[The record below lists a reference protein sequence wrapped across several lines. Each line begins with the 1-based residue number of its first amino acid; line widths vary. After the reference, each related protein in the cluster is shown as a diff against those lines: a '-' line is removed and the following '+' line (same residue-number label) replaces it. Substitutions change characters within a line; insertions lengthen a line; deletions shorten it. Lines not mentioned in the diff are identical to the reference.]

1 MIFFK
6 TIRYKNFLSTGN
18 LFTEIDLATHKQT
31 LIVGANGAG
40 KSTILDALMYVLYN
54 KPYRNINK
62 PQLINSINQKNL
74 VVELEFFAGSDKYLI
89 RRGMK
94 PNVFEIIKNNK
105 LVNQSADARDYQE
118 HLEKN
123 ILKLNFK
130 SFSQIVVLGSA
141 SYVPFMQLPAAHRR
155 AVIEDLLD
163 IQVFSTM
170 NNILKIRASDNKSN
184 LSDIDFKVNLVREKI
199 KLQEQHVQK
208 LTADKN
214 SLIENAK
221 NEIVKCEHNI
231 TENTTKANE
240 LRANIASL
248 NETISDTQKVSA
260 RIQFMNKVEAQ
271 LNDKLNRL
279 KKELSFFHDND
290 SCPTCKQEIDT
301 NFKCTAVDT
310 RKSNMQE
317 VEEGVQKLREEYV
330 KTTQRQAEIQKT
342 LENISTLERQV
353 SSINSDIT
361 MLNNLITRYTKE
373 ITLYEEQRAADL
385 VVESTDEF
393 KKELKEYEKEKNIAS
408 DYKQVLDIVANL
420 LKDTGI
426 KAKIIKQYIPIMNKL
441 INKYLAAMD
450 FFVNFELNEN
460 FEEKIKSRYRDEFS
474 FESFSEGEKMR
485 LNLAV
490 LFAWR
495 AIAKLRNSANVNILI
510 FDETLDGSLDNS
522 GIEDF
527 LKIIYGLISDTNT
540 IIISHKA
547 ETIDKFSNVI
557 RFEKHKNFS
566 RIQS

>member
-94 PNVFEIIKNNK
+94 PNVFEIIKNNN

-184 LSDIDFKVNLVREKI
+184 LSDIDFKINLVREKI

-231 TENTTKANE
+231 VENTTKANE
-240 LRANIASL
+240 LRDSIASL
-248 NETISDTQKVSA
+248 NETISDTQKVTA

-279 KKELSFFHDND
+279 KKELSFFNDND

-330 KTTQRQAEIQKT
+330 KTTQRQTEIQKT

>member
-94 PNVFEIIKNNK
+94 PNVFEIVKNGN

-184 LSDIDFKVNLVREKI
+184 LSDIDFKINLVREKI

-231 TENTTKANE
+231 VENTTKAND
-240 LRANIASL
+240 LRASIVSL
-248 NETISDTQKVSA
+248 NETISDTQKVTA

-279 KKELSFFHDND
+279 KKELYFFHDND

-301 NFKCTAVDT
+301 KFKCTAVDT

>member
-94 PNVFEIIKNNK
+94 PNVFEIEKNNN
-105 LVNQSADARDYQE
+105 LINQSADARDYQE
-118 HLEKN
+118 YLEKN

-184 LSDIDFKVNLVREKI
+184 LSDIDFKINLVREKI

-231 TENTTKANE
+231 VENTTKANE
-240 LRANIASL
+240 LRDSIASL
-248 NETISDTQKVSA
+248 NETISDTQKVTA

-310 RKSNMQE
+310 RKSSMQE
-317 VEEGVQKLREEYV
+317 VEEGIQKLREEYV

>member
-1 MIFFK
+1 MIIFK
-6 TIRYKNFLSTGN
+6 SIRYKNFLSTGN
-18 LFTEIDLATHKQT
+18 IFTEIDLHTNMQT
-31 LIVGANGAG
+31 LIVGSNGAG
-40 KSTILDALMYVLYN
+40 KSTVLDALMYVLYN

-74 VVELEFFAGSDKYLI
+74 LVEIDFISGSDKYTI

-94 PNVFEIIKNNK
+94 PGIFEIIRNGS
-105 LVNQSADARDYQE
+105 LINQSADARDYQE

-123 ILKLNFK
+123 ILKLNYK

-141 SYVPFMQLPAAHRR
+141 SYVPFMELPAAHRR

-170 NNILKIRASDNKSN
+170 NTILKSRVADNKN
-184 LSDIDFKVNLVREKI
+184 LITDIEYKISITKEKI
-199 KLQEQHVQK
+199 KLREQHLQK
-208 LTADKN
+208 LHADKTH
-214 SLIENAK
+214 LIQIGLT
-221 NEIVKCEHNI
+221 EIEKCKATI
-231 TENTTKANE
+231 VTKTEEASII
-240 LRANIASL
+240 RANVTEKHES
-248 NETISDTQKVSA
+248 ISDNTKVNT
-260 RIQFMNKVEAQ
+260 RIQSMNKIETQ
-271 LNDKLNRL
+271 LNDKLCRL
-279 KKELSFFHDND
+279 NKELAFFHDND
-290 SCPTCKQEIDT
+290 NCPTCKQEIDEQ
-301 NFKCTAVDT
+301 FKCTAVT
-310 RKSNMQE
+310 SREEATKE
-317 VEEGVQKLREEYV
+317 VNNGIQKLREEFT
-330 KTTQRQAEIQKT
+330 KAQERQSEIQSV
-342 LENISTLERQV
+342 LESIQQLERQI
-353 SSINSDIT
+353 SSINSDI
-361 MLNNLITRYTKE
+361 MMMNNLITKYSKE
-373 ITLYEEQRAADL
+373 IELYENQRDQADIDTN
-385 VVESTDEF
+385 ENY
-393 KKELKEYEKEKNIAS
+393 KEELSVYEKEKNIAH
-408 DYKQVLDIVANL
+408 DYKQVLNIVESL

-474 FESFSEGEKMR
+474 FASFSEGEKMR

-540 IIISHKA
+540 IIISHKT
-547 ETIDKFSNVI
+547 ETIDKFRNVI

-566 RIQS
+566 RVIP

>member
-1 MIFFK
+1 MIVFK
-6 TIRYKNFLSTGN
+6 SLRWKNFLSTGN
-18 LFTEIDLATHKQT
+18 IFTEIDLFSNKQT
-31 LIVGANGAG
+31 LIVGSNGAG
-40 KSTILDALMYVLYN
+40 KSTVLDALMYVLYN

-74 VVELEFFAGSDKYLI
+74 LVEVDFVSGSDKYTI

-94 PNVFEIIKNNK
+94 PNVFEIIRNGS
-105 LVNQSADARDYQE
+105 LINQSADARDYQE
-118 HLEKN
+118 HLENN
-123 ILKLNFK
+123 IIKLNYK
-130 SFSQIVVLGSA
+130 SFSQIVVLGAA
-141 SYVPFMQLPAAHRR
+141 SYVPFMELPAAHRR

-170 NNILKIRASDNKSN
+170 NTILKSRVNDNKN
-184 LSDIDFKVNLVREKI
+184 LITDIEYKISITKEKI
-199 KLQEQHVQK
+199 KLREQHIQK
-208 LTADKN
+208 LNADKD

-221 NEIVKCEHNI
+221 SEILRCERNI
-231 TENTTKANE
+231 VDNNTKVIG
-240 LRANIASL
+240 LRDSIAAL
-248 NETISDTQKVSA
+248 NETIADTQKVLS
-260 RIQFMNKVEAQ
+260 RIQSMNKIEAQ
-271 LNDKLNRL
+271 LSDKLNRL

-301 NFKCTAVDT
+301 DFKCTAVDT
-310 RKSNMQE
+310 RKSSMQE
-317 VEEGVQKLREEYV
+317 VEDGLEKLKEEYT
-330 KTTQRQAEIQKT
+330 KTTQRQLVIQKT
-342 LENISTLERQV
+342 LEDISALERQV

-361 MLNNLITRYTKE
+361 MLNNLIARYTKE

-385 VVESTDEF
+385 IVDSTDDF
-393 KKELKEYEKEKNIAS
+393 KKELKDHEREKNIAS
-408 DYKQVLDIVANL
+408 DHKQVLNIVENL

-426 KAKIIKQYIPIMNKL
+426 KAKIIKQYIPVMNKL

-460 FEEKIKSRYRDEFS
+460 FEEKIKSRHRDEFS
-474 FESFSEGEKMR
+474 FASFSEGEKMR

-495 AIAKLRNSANVNILI
+495 AIAKLRNSANVNILL
-510 FDETLDGSLDNS
+510 FDETLDSSLDNS

-540 IIISHKA
+540 IIISHKT
-547 ETIDKFSNVI
+547 ETIDKFRHVI

-566 RIQS
+566 RVVP

>member
-1 MIFFK
+1 MIVFK

-18 LFTEIDLATHKQT
+18 IFTEIDLFTNNQT
-31 LIVGANGAG
+31 LIVGSNGAG
-40 KSTILDALMYVLYN
+40 KSTVLDALMYALYN

-62 PQLINSINQKNL
+62 PQLINSINQKGLL
-74 VVELEFFAGSDKYLI
+74 VEIDFASGSDKYTI

-94 PNVFEIIKNNK
+94 PNVFEIIRNGS
-105 LVNQSADARDYQE
+105 LINQSADARDYQE

-123 ILKLNFK
+123 ILKLNYK
-130 SFSQIVVLGSA
+130 SFSQIVVLGAA
-141 SYVPFMQLPAAHRR
+141 SYIPFMELPAAHRR

-170 NNILKIRASDNKSN
+170 NTILKSRVNDNKN
-184 LSDIDFKVNLVREKI
+184 ILSDIDYKINITKEKI
-199 KLQEQHVQK
+199 KLREQHIQK
-208 LTADKN
+208 LNADKDH
-214 SLIENAK
+214 LVQLAVAEIEKCKVAIVEKTGQAEAIRISIK
-221 NEIVKCEHNI
+221 NHHD
-231 TENTTKANE
+231 
-240 LRANIASL
+240 S
-248 NETISDTQKVSA
+248 ISDMQKITS
-260 RIQFMNKVEAQ
+260 RIQSMNKIETQ
-271 LNDKLNRL
+271 LNDKLSRL
-279 KKELSFFHDND
+279 KKELEFFHDND
-290 SCPTCKQEIDT
+290 NCPTCKQEIDEQ
-301 NFKCTAVDT
+301 FKCTAVNSREDST
-310 RKSNMQE
+310 KE
-317 VEEGVQKLREEYV
+317 VTDGIEKLREEFS
-330 KTTQRQAEIQKT
+330 KAF
-342 LENISTLERQV
+342 ERQSEIHTVLKNIQELEQKV

-361 MLNNLITRYTKE
+361 MMNNLITKYKKE
-373 ITLYEEQRAADL
+373 IEIYENQRSQDDID
-385 VVESTDEF
+385 TKDNY
-393 KKELKEYEKEKNIAS
+393 KDELKVLEKEKNTAS
-408 DYKQVLDIVANL
+408 DHKQVLNIVESL

-460 FEEKIKSRYRDEFS
+460 FEEKIKSRHRDEFS
-474 FESFSEGEKMR
+474 FASFSEGEKMR

-540 IIISHKA
+540 IIISHKT
-547 ETIDKFSNVI
+547 ETIDKFRNVI

-566 RIQS
+566 RIAQ

>member
-1 MIFFK
+1 MIVFK

-18 LFTEIDLATHKQT
+18 IFTEIDLFTNNQT
-31 LIVGANGAG
+31 LIVGSNGAG
-40 KSTILDALMYVLYN
+40 KSTVLDALMYALYN

-62 PQLINSINQKNL
+62 PQLINSINQKGLL
-74 VVELEFFAGSDKYLI
+74 VEIDFASGSDKYTI

-94 PNVFEIIKNNK
+94 PNVFEIIRNGS
-105 LVNQSADARDYQE
+105 LINQSADARDYQE

-123 ILKLNFK
+123 ILKLNYK
-130 SFSQIVVLGSA
+130 SFSQIVVLGAA
-141 SYVPFMQLPAAHRR
+141 SYIPFMELPAAHRR

-170 NNILKIRASDNKSN
+170 NTILKSRVNDNKN
-184 LSDIDFKVNLVREKI
+184 ILSDIDYKINITKEKI
-199 KLQEQHVQK
+199 KLREQHIQK
-208 LTADKN
+208 LNADKDH
-214 SLIENAK
+214 LVQLAVAEIEKCKVAIVEKTGQAAAIRISIK
-221 NEIVKCEHNI
+221 NHHD
-231 TENTTKANE
+231 
-240 LRANIASL
+240 S
-248 NETISDTQKVSA
+248 ISDMQKITS
-260 RIQFMNKVEAQ
+260 RIQSMNKIETQ
-271 LNDKLNRL
+271 LNDKLSRL
-279 KKELSFFHDND
+279 KKELEFFHDND
-290 SCPTCKQEIDT
+290 NCPTCKQEIDEQ
-301 NFKCTAVDT
+301 FKCTAVNSREDST
-310 RKSNMQE
+310 KE
-317 VEEGVQKLREEYV
+317 VTDGIEKLREEFS
-330 KTTQRQAEIQKT
+330 KAF
-342 LENISTLERQV
+342 ERQSEIHTVLKNIQELEQKV

-361 MLNNLITRYTKE
+361 MMNNLITKYKKE
-373 ITLYEEQRAADL
+373 IEIYENQRSQDDID
-385 VVESTDEF
+385 TKDNY
-393 KKELKEYEKEKNIAS
+393 KDELKVLEKEKSTAS
-408 DYKQVLDIVANL
+408 DHKQVLNIVESL

-460 FEEKIKSRYRDEFS
+460 FEEKIKSRHRDEFS
-474 FESFSEGEKMR
+474 FASFSEGEKMR

-540 IIISHKA
+540 IIISHKT
-547 ETIDKFSNVI
+547 ETIDKFRNVI

-566 RIQS
+566 RIAQ

>member
-94 PNVFEIIKNNK
+94 PNVFEIVKNGN

-184 LSDIDFKVNLVREKI
+184 LSDIDFKINLVREKI

-231 TENTTKANE
+231 VENTTKAND
-240 LRANIASL
+240 LRASIVSL
-248 NETISDTQKVSA
+248 NETISDTQKVTA

-279 KKELSFFHDND
+279 KK
-290 SCPTCKQEIDT
+290 
-301 NFKCTAVDT
+301 
-310 RKSNMQE
+310 
-317 VEEGVQKLREEYV
+317 
-330 KTTQRQAEIQKT
+330 
-342 LENISTLERQV
+342 
-353 SSINSDIT
+353 
-361 MLNNLITRYTKE
+361 
-373 ITLYEEQRAADL
+373 
-385 VVESTDEF
+385 
-393 KKELKEYEKEKNIAS
+393 
-408 DYKQVLDIVANL
+408 
-420 LKDTGI
+420 
-426 KAKIIKQYIPIMNKL
+426 
-441 INKYLAAMD
+441 
-450 FFVNFELNEN
+450 
-460 FEEKIKSRYRDEFS
+460 
-474 FESFSEGEKMR
+474 
-485 LNLAV
+485 
-490 LFAWR
+490 
-495 AIAKLRNSANVNILI
+495 
-510 FDETLDGSLDNS
+510 
-522 GIEDF
+522 
-527 LKIIYGLISDTNT
+527 
-540 IIISHKA
+540 
-547 ETIDKFSNVI
+547 
-557 RFEKHKNFS
+557 
-566 RIQS
+566 

>member
-1 MIFFK
+1 
-6 TIRYKNFLSTGN
+6 
-18 LFTEIDLATHKQT
+18 
-31 LIVGANGAG
+31 
-40 KSTILDALMYVLYN
+40 
-54 KPYRNINK
+54 
-62 PQLINSINQKNL
+62 
-74 VVELEFFAGSDKYLI
+74 
-89 RRGMK
+89 
-94 PNVFEIIKNNK
+94 
-105 LVNQSADARDYQE
+105 
-118 HLEKN
+118 
-123 ILKLNFK
+123 
-130 SFSQIVVLGSA
+130 
-141 SYVPFMQLPAAHRR
+141 
-155 AVIEDLLD
+155 
-163 IQVFSTM
+163 
-170 NNILKIRASDNKSN
+170 
-184 LSDIDFKVNLVREKI
+184 
-199 KLQEQHVQK
+199 
-208 LTADKN
+208 
-214 SLIENAK
+214 
-221 NEIVKCEHNI
+221 
-231 TENTTKANE
+231 
-240 LRANIASL
+240 
-248 NETISDTQKVSA
+248 
-260 RIQFMNKVEAQ
+260 
-271 LNDKLNRL
+271 
-279 KKELSFFHDND
+279 
-290 SCPTCKQEIDT
+290 
-301 NFKCTAVDT
+301 
-310 RKSNMQE
+310 MQE
-317 VEEGVQKLREEYV
+317 VEDGVQKLREEYV

>member
-1 MIFFK
+1 MIVFK
-6 TIRYKNFLSTGN
+6 SIRYKNFLSTGN
-18 LFTEIDLATHKQT
+18 IFTELDLFTNKQT
-31 LIVGANGAG
+31 LIVGSNGAG
-40 KSTILDALMYVLYN
+40 KSTMLDALMYVLYN

-62 PQLINSINQKNL
+62 PQLINSINQKGLL
-74 VVELEFFAGSDKYLI
+74 VEIDFLSGSDKYTI

-94 PNVFEIIKNNK
+94 PNVFEIIRNGS
-105 LVNQSADARDYQE
+105 LINQSADARDYQE

-130 SFSQIVVLGSA
+130 SFSQIVVLGAA
-141 SYVPFMQLPAAHRR
+141 SYVPFMELPAAHRR

-170 NNILKIRASDNKSN
+170 NTILKSRVNDNKN
-184 LSDIDFKVNLVREKI
+184 ILSDIDYKISITKEKI
-199 KLQEQHVQK
+199 KLREQHIQK
-208 LTADKN
+208 LNADKDH
-214 SLIENAK
+214 LVQLAVAEIEKCKSA
-221 NEIVKCEHNI
+221 IVDKTGQAEAIRISI
-231 TENTTKANE
+231 TNHHD
-240 LRANIASL
+240 S
-248 NETISDTQKVSA
+248 ISDMQKITS
-260 RIQFMNKVEAQ
+260 RIQSMNKIETQ
-271 LNDKLNRL
+271 LNDKLTRL
-279 KKELSFFHDND
+279 KKELEFFHDND
-290 SCPTCKQEIDT
+290 SCPTCKQEIDEQ
-301 NFKCTAVDT
+301 FKCTAVTSREDST
-310 RKSNMQE
+310 KE
-317 VEEGVQKLREEYV
+317 VTDGIEKLREEFS
-330 KTTQRQAEIQKT
+330 KAFERQSEIHTVLKNIQE
-342 LENISTLERQV
+342 LEQQV

-361 MLNNLITRYTKE
+361 MMNNLITKYKKE
-373 ITLYEEQRAADL
+373 IEIYENQRSQDDID
-385 VVESTDEF
+385 TKDNY
-393 KKELKEYEKEKNIAS
+393 KDELKVLEKEKNTAS
-408 DYKQVLDIVANL
+408 DHKQVLNIVESL

-474 FESFSEGEKMR
+474 FASFSEGEKMR

-540 IIISHKA
+540 IIISHKT
-547 ETIDKFSNVI
+547 ETIDKFRNVI

-566 RIQS
+566 RIAQ

>member
-94 PNVFEIIKNNK
+94 PNVFEIVKNGN

-184 LSDIDFKVNLVREKI
+184 LSDIDFKINLVREKI

-231 TENTTKANE
+231 VENTTKANE
-240 LRANIASL
+240 LRASIASL

>member
-1 MIFFK
+1 
-6 TIRYKNFLSTGN
+6 
-18 LFTEIDLATHKQT
+18 
-31 LIVGANGAG
+31 
-40 KSTILDALMYVLYN
+40 
-54 KPYRNINK
+54 
-62 PQLINSINQKNL
+62 

-94 PNVFEIIKNNK
+94 PNVFEIIKNNN

-184 LSDIDFKVNLVREKI
+184 LSDIDFKINLVREKI

-231 TENTTKANE
+231 VENTTKAND
-240 LRANIASL
+240 LRASIVSL
-248 NETISDTQKVSA
+248 NETISDTQKVTA

-317 VEEGVQKLREEYV
+317 VEDGVQKLREEYV

>member
-1 MIFFK
+1 MIVFK
-6 TIRYKNFLSTGN
+6 SIRYKNFLSTGN
-18 LFTEIDLATHKQT
+18 IFTEIDLFTNKQT
-31 LIVGANGAG
+31 LIVGSNGAG
-40 KSTILDALMYVLYN
+40 KSTVLDALMYVLYN

-62 PQLINSINQKNL
+62 PQLINSINQKGLL
-74 VVELEFFAGSDKYLI
+74 VEIDFVSGNDKYTI

-94 PNVFEIIKNNK
+94 PNVFEIIRNGS
-105 LVNQSADARDYQE
+105 LLNQSADARDYQE

-123 ILKLNFK
+123 IIKLNFK

-141 SYVPFMQLPAAHRR
+141 SYIPFMELPAAHRR

-170 NNILKIRASDNKSN
+170 NTILKSRVNDNKNILSDLDYKISITK
-184 LSDIDFKVNLVREKI
+184 EKI
-199 KLQEQHVQK
+199 KLREQHIQK
-208 LTADKN
+208 LNADKDH
-214 SLIENAK
+214 LIQLATT
-221 NEIVKCEHNI
+221 EIEKCRVDIVEKTSQVEAIRISI
-231 TENTTKANE
+231 TNHHD
-240 LRANIASL
+240 S
-248 NETISDTQKVSA
+248 ISDMQKITS
-260 RIQFMNKVEAQ
+260 RIQSMNKIETQ
-271 LNDKLNRL
+271 LNDKLSRL
-279 KKELSFFHDND
+279 KKELDFFHDND
-290 SCPTCKQEIDT
+290 SCPTCKQEIDEQ
-301 NFKCTAVDT
+301 FKCSAVASREDST
-310 RKSNMQE
+310 KE
-317 VEEGVQKLREEYV
+317 VTEGIEKLREEFS
-330 KTTQRQAEIQKT
+330 KAFERQSEIHTVLKSIQE
-342 LENISTLERQV
+342 LEQQV

-361 MLNNLITRYTKE
+361 MMNNLITKYKKE
-373 ITLYEEQRAADL
+373 IEIYENQRSQDDID
-385 VVESTDEF
+385 TKDNY
-393 KKELKEYEKEKNIAS
+393 KDELKILEKDKNVAS
-408 DYKQVLDIVANL
+408 DYKQVLNIVESL

-474 FESFSEGEKMR
+474 FASFSEGEKMR

-540 IIISHKA
+540 IIISHKT
-547 ETIDKFSNVI
+547 ETIDKFRNVI

-566 RIQS
+566 RVVP

>member
-94 PNVFEIIKNNK
+94 PNVFEIIKNNN

-184 LSDIDFKVNLVREKI
+184 LSDIDFKINLVREKI

-231 TENTTKANE
+231 VENTTKANE
-240 LRANIASL
+240 LRASIASL

-317 VEEGVQKLREEYV
+317 VEDGVQKLREEYV

-342 LENISTLERQV
+342 LENISALERQV

>member
-74 VVELEFFAGSDKYLI
+74 VVELEFFTGSDKYLI

-94 PNVFEIIKNNK
+94 PNVFEIEKNGK
-105 LVNQSADARDYQE
+105 LINQSADARDYQE
-118 HLEKN
+118 YLEKN

-170 NNILKIRASDNKSN
+170 NNILKIRASDNKSY
-184 LSDIDFKVNLVREKI
+184 LSDIDFKINLVREKI

-208 LTADKN
+208 ITADKD

-221 NEIVKCEHNI
+221 NEILKCEHNI
-231 TENTTKANE
+231 VENTAKANE
-240 LRANIASL
+240 LRISITSL
-248 NETISDTQKVSA
+248 NETISDTQKVTA
-260 RIQFMNKVEAQ
+260 RIQFLSKIETQ
-271 LNDKLNRL
+271 LNDKLTRL
-279 KKELSFFHDND
+279 KRELSFFHDND

-310 RKSNMQE
+310 RKSTMEE
-317 VEEGVQKLREEYV
+317 VEEGILKLREEYV
-330 KTTQRQAEIQKT
+330 KTTQRQSEIQKT
-342 LENISTLERQV
+342 LEEISALERQV

-393 KKELKEYEKEKNIAS
+393 KKELKEYEKEKNTAS

>member
-18 LFTEIDLATHKQT
+18 IFTEIDLATHKQT

-94 PNVFEIIKNNK
+94 PNVFEIIKNGN

-184 LSDIDFKVNLVREKI
+184 LSDIDFKINLVREKI

-208 LTADKN
+208 LTADKD

-221 NEIVKCEHNI
+221 KEIVKCEHNI
-231 TENTTKANE
+231 VENTAKANE
-240 LRANIASL
+240 LRASIASL
-248 NETISDTQKVSA
+248 NETISDTQKVTA

-317 VEEGVQKLREEYV
+317 VEDGVQKLREEYV

>member
-94 PNVFEIIKNNK
+94 PNVFEIEKNNN
-105 LVNQSADARDYQE
+105 LINQSADARDYQE
-118 HLEKN
+118 YLEKN

-184 LSDIDFKVNLVREKI
+184 LSDIDFKINLVREKI
-199 KLQEQHVQK
+199 KLQEHHVQK

-231 TENTTKANE
+231 VENTTKANE
-240 LRANIASL
+240 LRDSIASL
-248 NETISDTQKVSA
+248 NETISDTQKVTA

-342 LENISTLERQV
+342 LESISTLEKQV

>member
-94 PNVFEIIKNNK
+94 PNVFEIEKNNN
-105 LVNQSADARDYQE
+105 LINQSADARDYQE
-118 HLEKN
+118 YLEKN

-184 LSDIDFKVNLVREKI
+184 LSDIDFKINLVREKI
-199 KLQEQHVQK
+199 KLQEHHVQK

-231 TENTTKANE
+231 VENTTKANE
-240 LRANIASL
+240 LRDSIASL
-248 NETISDTQKVSA
+248 NETISDTQKVTA

-342 LENISTLERQV
+342 LESISTLEKQV

-540 IIISHKA
+540 VIISHKA

>member
-1 MIFFK
+1 MIFK

-18 LFTEIDLATHKQT
+18 IFTEIDLATHKQT

-62 PQLINSINQKNL
+62 PQLVNSINQKNL
-74 VVELEFFAGSDKYLI
+74 VVELEFITGSDKYLI

-94 PNVFEIIKNNK
+94 PNVFEIIKNGN

-123 ILKLNFK
+123 ILKLNYK

-184 LSDIDFKVNLVREKI
+184 LSDVDFKINLVKEKI
-199 KLQEQHVQK
+199 KLQEQHIQK
-208 LTADKN
+208 LNADKD
-214 SLIENAK
+214 SLIENARD
-221 NEIVKCEHNI
+221 EIKKCEFLI
-231 TENTTKANE
+231 TENEAKLIE
-240 LRANIASL
+240 YRVKVGEL
-248 NETISDTQKVSA
+248 NETIIDSPKITS
-260 RIQFMNKVEAQ
+260 RIQFLNKIETQ

-279 KKELSFFHDND
+279 KRELSFFHDND

-301 NFKCTAVDT
+301 NFKCTAVDNRT
-310 RKSNMQE
+310 TNMQE
-317 VEEGVQKLREEYV
+317 VEDGIDKLRDEFT
-330 KTTQRQAEIQKT
+330 KTTQRQLEIQAI
-342 LENISTLERQV
+342 LENISQYEKRI
-353 SSINSDIT
+353 SSVNSDIT
-361 MLNNLITRYTKE
+361 MLNNLIARYTNE
-373 ITLYEEQRAADL
+373 IALYEQQRSANL
-385 VVESTDEF
+385 VVESTDDF
-393 KKELKEYEKEKNIAS
+393 KKELKLHEQDKNRLS
-408 DYKQVLDIVANL
+408 DERQILEIVGNL

-566 RIQS
+566 RVQV